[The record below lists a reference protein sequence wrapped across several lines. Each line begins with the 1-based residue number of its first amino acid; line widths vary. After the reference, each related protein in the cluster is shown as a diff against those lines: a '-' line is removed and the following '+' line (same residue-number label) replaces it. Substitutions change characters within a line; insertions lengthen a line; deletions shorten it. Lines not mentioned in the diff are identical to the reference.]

1 MKQLT
6 LSLQELLTVGHRLA
20 TVLQSRLA
28 QKTRTSVQN
37 GRCPNR
43 VKNGPDGPEIRLPL
57 FPRKRTQVGHR
68 AVSVSCQYRKWPV
81 LLDHLVGA
89 SEQRWRNLK
98 AERLRS
104 LKVDDELEFGGLLDR
119 EVRW

>member
-1 MKQLT
+1 MD
-6 LSLQELLTVGHRLA
+6 SLADRFRGLDHLPVRVNRIGPA
-20 TVLQSRLA
+20 MPP
-28 QKTRTSVQN
+28 TSPIIPQQQTSFEC
-37 GRCPNR
+37 G
-43 VKNGPDGPEIRLPL
+43 GM
-57 FPRKRTQVGHR
+57 
-68 AVSVSCQYRKWPV
+68 AVSCQYRKWPV